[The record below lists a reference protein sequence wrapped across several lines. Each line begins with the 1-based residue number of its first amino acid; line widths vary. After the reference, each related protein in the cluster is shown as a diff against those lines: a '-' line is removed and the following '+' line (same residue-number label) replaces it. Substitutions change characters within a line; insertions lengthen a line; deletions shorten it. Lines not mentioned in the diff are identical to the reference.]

1 MVRLSDEHG
10 GPLIPSVVVV
20 DPRFDAYRPLV
31 AAARAGRLDL
41 HLRAR
46 GQEALGLA
54 RRLHVDAWLVAAEL
68 DDMAGEDFVALLDGL
83 PGRRGE
89 QAVAVVD
96 AASLAGEPTHL
107 GQAPVLQHPI
117 SMADLEHLLRLPAE
131 ARASRLP
138 AGVAVRR
145 GVVTLPVGIGAAVVA
160 MAVLM
165 MG

>member
-1 MVRLSDEHG
+1 MVRLSNEHG
-10 GPLIPSVVVV
+10 SPLIPSVVVV
-20 DPRFDAYRPLV
+20 DPRFDAYKSLV
-31 AAARAGRLDL
+31 TAARSGQLDL

-46 GQEALGLA
+46 GQEALALA

-68 DDMAGEDFVALLDGL
+68 DDMAGDDFVALLDAL

-96 AASLAGEPTHL
+96 AAPPAAEASHL
-107 GQAPVLQHPI
+107 GGSPVFQHPI
-117 SMADLEHLLRLPAE
+117 SMADLEQILRLPADE
-131 ARASRLP
+131 RVSRLP

-145 GVVTLPVGIGAAVVA
+145 GIVTLPVGIGAAVVA
-160 MAVLM
+160 LAVLM